1 MDLQTFFSEN
11 KEIVGVVI
19 AGFFGIVAALIKS
32 KMKFSPPV
40 LWLFASLFC
49 LMVGWGLL
57 LVERLEPRLHFYPED
72 GIGMENKGS
81 LLAMGGCLLVATG
94 AIWGIINL
102 LRLFVG
108 SPKPLPDAAP
118 GKKKNKW

>member
-1 MDLQTFFSEN
+1 MDLQTFIQEN

-19 AGFFGIVAALIKS
+19 AGLFGIVAALIKS

-49 LMVGWGLL
+49 LMVGLTML
-57 LVERLEPRLHFYPED
+57 FIERNMTGLHFFPED
-72 GIGMENKGS
+72 GISTESKGAM
-81 LLAMGGCLLVATG
+81 LALGGCLLVATG

-108 SPKPLPDAAP
+108 GPKPLPDAAP